1 MCQRFEDEV
10 LLLGWRRLY
19 PRASVPA
26 ILGFETE
33 AADRMRACAAR
44 QGIGLVDLAREMS
57 GRKKYFADFV
67 HFTDEG
73 AGKWPHCW
81 RSSSCQLRRRAACPL
96 AWAASTNR
104 LRTS

>member
-33 AADRMRACAAR
+33 AADRMRAYAAR

-73 AGKWPHCW
+73 AGVVAALLAK
-81 RSSSCQLRRRAACPL
+81 QLL
-96 AWAASTNR
+96 STSPESGVPTGVGR
-104 LRTS
+104 EH